1 MRDKVIQIQMATG
14 KDDKIRCRLSG
25 CRVRNNAN
33 KSLNSTEM
41 EEITEKKSEA
51 RFVEAKSRKN
61 ELESGTYWL
70 TRIVFLRS
78 FAFVYCKCFQYHCI
92 SALSIACRQNEDCT
106 TF

>member
-1 MRDKVIQIQMATG
+1 MATG
-14 KDDKIRCRLSG
+14 KDDKIRFRLSG

-51 RFVEAKSRKN
+51 RVVEAEYGKN

-78 FAFVYCKCFQYHCI
+78 FAFVYCKCFQYHCT
-92 SALSIACRQNEDCT
+92 SALGIACALNQDSYYVITEV
-106 TF
+106 FV